1 MPEGPEIHRVA
12 GRLNEALGGRTP
24 DTIQFHY
31 PPIARKART
40 VRGKSISRVRSHGK
54 ALLIDFSNGLTL
66 YSHNQLYGLWYIGQP
81 ENDPFTHRQLRVEI
95 RSLGVTARLYSA
107 SSIELWKTDRLHQ
120 HPFLSKLG
128 PDVLDPNL
136 SETFLID
143 HMKQPRFRAKRLHTL
158 LLDQHFI
165 AGIGNYLRSEILFD
179 ARLHPERKL
188 VDLTN
193 RERVKLARSTLKLS
207 IRSSRHGGIT
217 RTVQDAKRDMKG
229 GIAFESARFWVFD
242 RQGELCRSCES
253 VIDHMTAAGRRLYA
267 CPACQPPS
275 GN

>member
-24 DTIQFHY
+24 DAIQFHY
-31 PPIARKART
+31 PPIAGKART

-207 IRSSRHGGIT
+207 IRSSRHGALRERYKT
-217 RTVQDAKRDMKG
+217 P
-229 GIAFESARFWVFD
+229 ARYEEWY
-242 RQGELCRSCES
+242 S
-253 VIDHMTAAGRRLYA
+253 V
-267 CPACQPPS
+267 
-275 GN
+275 

>member
-1 MPEGPEIHRVA
+1 MPEGPEIYRVA
-12 GRLNEALGGRTP
+12 ARLNEALGGRTP
-24 DTIQFHY
+24 EAIQFHY

-40 VRGKSISRVRSHGK
+40 VRGKPISRARSHGK

-107 SSIELWKTDRLHQ
+107 SSIELWKTDQLHQ

-128 PDVLDPNL
+128 PDILDPTL
-136 SETFLID
+136 STPLLLDLME
-143 HMKQPRFRAKRLHTL
+143 QPRFRAKRLHTL

-165 AGIGNYLRSEILFD
+165 AGLGNYLRSEILFD
-179 ARLHPERKL
+179 ARLYPQRKL
-188 VDLTN
+188 ADLTN
-193 RERVKLARSTLKLS
+193 RERTKLARSTLKLS

-217 RTVQDAKRDMKG
+217 RTVQDAKRDMKCG
-229 GIAFESARFWVFD
+229 VAFESARFWVFD
-242 RQGELCRSCES
+242 RQGELCRICES
-253 VIDHMTAAGRRLYA
+253 IIERKTAAGRRLYT
-267 CPACQPPS
+267 CPACQQPS

>member
-12 GRLNEALGGRTP
+12 ARLSEALSGRTP
-24 DTIQFHY
+24 DSIQFHY
-31 PPIARKART
+31 PSIARKTRR
-40 VRGKSISRVRSHGK
+40 VRGKSISRVRAHGK

-81 ENDPFTHRQLRVEI
+81 ESDPFTHRQLRVEI

-128 PDVLDPNL
+128 PDILDPSL
-136 SETFLID
+136 SISSLLN
-143 HMKQPRFRAKRLHTL
+143 HMEQSRFRAKRLYAL

-165 AGIGNYLRSEILFD
+165 AGLGNYLRSEILFD

-188 VDLTN
+188 SDLTR
-193 RERVKLARSTLKLS
+193 RERATLARSTLKLS

-217 RTVQDAKRDMKG
+217 RTVQNAKRDMRG
-229 GIAFESARFWVFD
+229 GVAFESARFWVFD
-242 RQGELCRSCES
+242 RQGELCRNCQSI
-253 VIDHMTAAGRRLYA
+253 IDHMTAGGRRLYT
-267 CPACQPPS
+267 CPECQQPS
-275 GN
+275 ET

>member
-12 GRLNEALGGRTP
+12 ARLNEALGGRTP
-24 DTIQFHY
+24 EAIQFHY

-40 VRGKSISRVRSHGK
+40 VRGKPISRARSHGK

-107 SSIELWKTDRLHQ
+107 SSIELWKTDQLHQ

-128 PDVLDPNL
+128 PDILDPTL
-136 SETFLID
+136 STPLLLDLME
-143 HMKQPRFRAKRLHTL
+143 QPRFRAKRLHTL

-165 AGIGNYLRSEILFD
+165 AGLGNYLRSEILFD
-179 ARLHPERKL
+179 ARLYPQRKL
-188 VDLTN
+188 ADLTN
-193 RERVKLARSTLKLS
+193 RERTKLARSTLKLS

-217 RTVQDAKRDMKG
+217 RTVQDAKRDMKCG
-229 GIAFESARFWVFD
+229 LAFESARFWVFD
-242 RQGELCRSCES
+242 RQGELCRICES
-253 VIDHMTAAGRRLYA
+253 IIEHKTAAGRRLYT
-267 CPACQPPS
+267 CPACQQPS

>member
-31 PPIARKART
+31 PPIAKKART
-40 VRGKSISRVRSHGK
+40 VRGQSISRVRSHGK

-66 YSHNQLYGLWYIGQP
+66 YSHNQLYGLWYIGQS
-81 ENDPFTHRQLRVEI
+81 ETDPFTHRQLRVEI

-217 RTVQDAKRDMKG
+217 RTVQDAKRDINC

-242 RQGELCRSCES
+242 RQGERCRSCES

>member
-1 MPEGPEIHRVA
+1 M
-12 GRLNEALGGRTP
+12 
-24 DTIQFHY
+24 
-31 PPIARKART
+31 
-40 VRGKSISRVRSHGK
+40 RGKSISRVRSHGK

-66 YSHNQLYGLWYIGQP
+66 YSHNQLYGLWYIGKS
-81 ENDPFTHRQLRVEI
+81 ETDPFTHRQLRVEI

-143 HMKQPRFRAKRLHTL
+143 HMKQPRFRAKRLHSL

-217 RTVQDAKRDMKG
+217 RTVQDAKRDINC

-242 RQGELCRSCES
+242 RQGERCRSCES

>member
-12 GRLNEALGGRTP
+12 ASLNEALGGRTP
-24 DTIQFHY
+24 DAIQFHY
-31 PPIARKART
+31 PPIAGKART
-40 VRGKSISRVRSHGK
+40 IRGKSIARVRSHGK

-81 ENDPFTHRQLRVEI
+81 EKDPFTHRQLRVEI

-128 PDVLDPNL
+128 PDILDPNL
-136 SETFLID
+136 SVTFLID

-165 AGIGNYLRSEILFD
+165 AGIGTIFVQKFCSMRDY
-179 ARLHPERKL
+179 
-188 VDLTN
+188 
-193 RERVKLARSTLKLS
+193 TL
-207 IRSSRHGGIT
+207 
-217 RTVQDAKRDMKG
+217 
-229 GIAFESARFWVFD
+229 SA
-242 RQGELCRSCES
+242 
-253 VIDHMTAAGRRLYA
+253 
-267 CPACQPPS
+267 
-275 GN
+275 N